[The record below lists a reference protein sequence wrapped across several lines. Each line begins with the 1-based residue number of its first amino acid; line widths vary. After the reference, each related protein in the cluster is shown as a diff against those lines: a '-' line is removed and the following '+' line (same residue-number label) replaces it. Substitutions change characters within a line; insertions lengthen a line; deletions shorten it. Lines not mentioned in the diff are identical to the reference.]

1 MRKLLC
7 NMSVFG
13 LMAIGVVVVIVLIIP
28 RDTNN
33 YLAAAIDK
41 RRLLYSI
48 PSPRM
53 ILVGGSNVAFSINSA
68 ELSERFDMP
77 VINMGLHVDMGLR
90 YMLNEVR
97 PALRKEDIVVIFPE
111 YEHFSGLS
119 LDGRPTE
126 LGSVIKFCPECVSG
140 ISSPVQLFNVAEGI
154 SQTLESDILRVL
166 KSSRSHE
173 KVYFRQGFD
182 QHGDMIAH
190 LKQIDKLEPNNHVS
204 EIKLLSPN
212 PAIDLLNSFYRS
224 YRANNVQIFVVFPA
238 IPVNEYNSQEK
249 NFSALY
255 NLIATELEI
264 PVLGKPEEFLY
275 PEEFFYDT
283 VYHMN
288 GVGREHHTQDIIGVL
303 GPVFQK

>member
-1 MRKLLC
+1 
-7 NMSVFG
+7 
-13 LMAIGVVVVIVLIIP
+13 
-28 RDTNN
+28 
-33 YLAAAIDK
+33 
-41 RRLLYSI
+41 
-48 PSPRM
+48 
-53 ILVGGSNVAFSINSA
+53 
-68 ELSERFDMP
+68 
-77 VINMGLHVDMGLR
+77 
-90 YMLNEVR
+90 
-97 PALRKEDIVVIFPE
+97 
-111 YEHFSGLS
+111 
-119 LDGRPTE
+119 
-126 LGSVIKFCPECVSG
+126 
-140 ISSPVQLFNVAEGI
+140 
-154 SQTLESDILRVL
+154 
-166 KSSRSHE
+166 
-173 KVYFRQGFD
+173 
-182 QHGDMIAH
+182 
-190 LKQIDKLEPNNHVS
+190 
-204 EIKLLSPN
+204 LSPN